1 MGEGGEMNNRRLIME
16 EKIWHLTDDSN
27 TLPPRDLLKNIIR
40 DDKGNYEKAELE
52 LGADIKLL
60 DDAITLFIQ
69 ALQAAYRLTDKW
81 RGNDSNRAAIAMLV
95 STLNYILLARHG
107 ILLGYYP
114 EARDLLRSCFER
126 TLICLLFFHDGKYA
140 RRFLSGEKI
149 WPREIRKELSRL
161 EEDTEKSKE
170 LHKSLNEYYDFLSKV
185 VHPNL
190 KSFEARYGKENL
202 GERVGL
208 VYLIGGFMSSER
220 GPWVIIRLLQTV
232 LSALRIIGVI
242 LPEESGGWDK
252 KYQQIRRRCDEM
264 VDNL

>member
-1 MGEGGEMNNRRLIME
+1 ME
-16 EKIWHLTDDSN
+16 EKIWHLTDDYN
-27 TLPPRDLLKNIIR
+27 KLPARDVLKNILR
-40 DDKGNYEKAELE
+40 DDKSSYEKAESE
-52 LGADIKLL
+52 LSADIELL

-81 RGNDSNRAAIAMLV
+81 KDNDSNRAAIAMLV
-95 STLNYILLARHG
+95 STLNYILLARYS

-126 TLICLLFFHDGKYA
+126 TLSCLLFFHDGEYS
-140 RRFLSGEKI
+140 RRFLSCEKI
-149 WPREIRKELSRL
+149 WPGEIRKELSRL

-170 LHKSLNEYYDFLSKV
+170 LHKSLDKYYGFLSEV

-202 GERVGL
+202 EERVGL
-208 VYLIGGFMSSER
+208 VYLVGGFMSSER

-242 LPEESGGWDK
+242 LPEESGKWDK
-252 KYQQIRRRCDEM
+252 EYQQIRTRCEEM

>member
-1 MGEGGEMNNRRLIME
+1 ME
-16 EKIWHLTDDSN
+16 EKIWYLTYDFN
-27 TLPPRDLLKNIIR
+27 NLPARDVLKNILR
-40 DDKGNYEKAELE
+40 DDRKNYDRAESE
-52 LGADIKLL
+52 LGEDIELL
-60 DDAITLFIQ
+60 NEAIALYIES
-69 ALQAAYRLTDKW
+69 LQAAYNLIDKW
-81 RGNDSNRAAIAMLV
+81 KGNTSNRAAMAMLV

-114 EARDLLRSCFER
+114 EVRDLLRSCFER
-126 TLICLLFFHDGKYA
+126 TLSCFLFFYDGEYA

-149 WPREIRKELSRL
+149 WPWEIRKELSRL

-170 LHKSLNEYYDFLSKV
+170 LRKSLDKYYDFLSEV

-208 VYLIGGFMSSER
+208 VYLFGGLMSSER
-220 GPWVIIRLLQTV
+220 GPVVIIRLLQTV
-232 LSALRIIGVI
+232 LSALRILGVI
-242 LPEESGGWDK
+242 LPEESGSWDK
-252 KYQQIRRRCDEM
+252 KYQQISRRCDEM